1 MFSPYFGQQF
11 LHDLRLS
18 CNQLLSVLTS
28 APHVKSDQTLVTQI
42 DKEISHFC
50 KRHPSANGFLF
61 YSEEEHSDLKFPA
74 LVVDPIDGTR
84 ELVALRA
91 ECAVSVA
98 WMPSPKLSE
107 GYGLIFNPFTGF
119 TISSD
124 DRQCWK
130 DIPNTESLLGLV
142 SRSEWESG
150 LFESSTLNLQPRGS
164 IAFKLGLLSAGACD
178 YVVSKKPKNI
188 WDIAAGTILAHQR
201 GYEFW
206 SAGKKI
212 TQLETEVYAAPLLW
226 AKTEVA
232 TSLLAQ
238 L

>member
-1 MFSPYFGQQF
+1 MFPPYFGQQF

-18 CNQLLSVLTS
+18 CNQLLSVLNT
-28 APHVKSDQTLVTQI
+28 APLVKSDNTLVTKI
-42 DKEISHFC
+42 DQEISNFC
-50 KRHPSANGFLF
+50 KQHPRSAGYSF
-61 YSEEEHSDLKFPA
+61 YSEEEHSQLAFPA
-74 LVVDPIDGTR
+74 VVVDPIDGTK
-84 ELVALRA
+84 ELVALRG

-98 WMPSPKLSE
+98 WMPSSQLSS

-124 DRQCWK
+124 DQPCWK
-130 DIPNTESLLGLV
+130 DTPNSGVLLGLV
-142 SRSEWESG
+142 SRTEWESE
-150 LFESSTLNLQPRGS
+150 LFKNSSLNLQPRGS

-206 SAGKKI
+206 SAGAKI
-212 TQLETEVYAAPLLW
+212 TRLESEVYHPPLLW
-226 AKTEVA
+226 AKPEVA
-232 TSLLAQ
+232 TSLLER

>member
-18 CNQLLSVLTS
+18 CNQLLSVLTA

-42 DKEISHFC
+42 DQEISNFC
-50 KRHPSANGFLF
+50 KRHPSANGFTL
-61 YSEEEHSDLKFPA
+61 YSEEEHSELKFPA
-74 LVVDPIDGTR
+74 LVVDPIDGTK

-98 WMPSPKLSE
+98 WMPTSKLSE

-130 DIPNTESLLGLV
+130 DIPNSEFLLGLV
-142 SRSEWESG
+142 SRTEWESK
-150 LFESSTLNLQPRGS
+150 LFEKSPLNLQPRGS

-178 YVVSKKPKNI
+178 YVLSKKPKNI
-188 WDIAAGTILAHQR
+188 WDIAAGTILTHQR

-206 SAGKKI
+206 SAGKKV
-212 TQLETEVYAAPLLW
+212 TQLDSEVYAPPLLW
-226 AKTEVA
+226 AKPEAA